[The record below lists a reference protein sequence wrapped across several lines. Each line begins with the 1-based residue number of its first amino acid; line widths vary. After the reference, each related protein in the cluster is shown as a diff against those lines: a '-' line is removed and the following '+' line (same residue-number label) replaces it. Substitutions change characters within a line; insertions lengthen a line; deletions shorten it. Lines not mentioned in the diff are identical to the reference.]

1 MKSFTLIS
9 CLSLLIGAGWVAGQ
23 SYNDQSTTLYV
34 TSPACASYKCE
45 VTLHHGD
52 KLDINWLNA
61 PPGDVKLVLA
71 SETDEKSYVIK
82 DRIAGTQADCY
93 HGDTGRRPCGKY
105 TKVIPAN
112 WAYGK
117 SNTGGWFV
125 ELRPTDS
132 VQVISLSSPDKIGYT
147 DIVTISTPRN
157 VARSRLYNSRAA

>member
-9 CLSLLIGAGWVAGQ
+9 CLGLFLGAGWVAGQ
-23 SYNDQSTTLYV
+23 SYDDQSTTLYV

-61 PPGDVKLVLA
+61 PPGDVKLVFA
-71 SETDEKSYVIK
+71 SETDEKSYVIT
-82 DRIAGTQADCY
+82 DRIAGTQPDCY
-93 HGDTGRRPCGKY
+93 HGDTGRRSCGKY

-117 SNTGGWFV
+117 Y
-125 ELRPTDS
+125 S

-147 DIVTISTPRN
+147 DIVTISSPRN
-157 VARSRLYNSRAA
+157 VARSRLYRSRAV